1 MSDNIDLDVQVVDER
16 PSGDSQHLNS
26 CMNSGHCHRVTQR
39 VSSAHDR
46 KTVVKWMQAE
56 FEKAGIEMLASKAV
70 RKFPAIFGRHDY
82 KWTKAALTKAGRC
95 RKSRE
100 YIANAPVTT
109 IFRAGGAGRRRN
121 YVKVSIGRGRK
132 RAIWVSAL
140 YSDVLDKFHTLRRA
154 GCKISTSILRLIV
167 LEFLKESKE
176 GVYGSGVLDPRSK
189 MTMAS
194 LNSTS
199 RVLHFQDNH
208 GLHSRRQAGKLQLSR
223 EKTEE
228 MECAVS
234 KHLGQL
240 KRKFYSGE
248 LDENFVEN
256 GDETHFSMNM
266 DSGKILAA
274 VNEN

>member
-16 PSGDSQHLNS
+16 RSEDSQQLNS
-26 CMNSGHCHRVTQR
+26 CMNNGPCHRVTQR
-39 VSSAHDR
+39 VSSVHDR

-56 FEKAGIEMLASKAV
+56 VEKAGIEMLASKTV
-70 RKFPAIFGRHDY
+70 RKFPAIFGAHDY
-82 KWTKAALTKAGRC
+82 KSTKAALMKAGRWW
-95 RKSRE
+95 KSRE

-109 IFRAGGAGRRRN
+109 ISRAGGAGRRRN

-140 YSDVLDKFHTLRRA
+140 YSDVLNKFHTLRRA

-167 LEFLKESKE
+167 LDLLKEGKE
-176 GVYGSGVLDPRSK
+176 GIYGSGMLDPRSK

-194 LNSTS
+194 RISTS
-199 RVLHFQDNH
+199 WVLRFQDNH
-208 GLHSRRQAGKLQLSR
+208 GLHSRRQAGKLQLSP

-228 MECAVS
+228 MERAVS
-234 KHLGQL
+234 RHLGQL
-240 KRKFYSGE
+240 KRDFDSGE

-256 GDETHFSMNM
+256 GDETHFIMNM
-266 DSGKILAA
+266 DNGKL
-274 VNEN
+274 